1 MNRDSFTIATA
12 AYITPVG
19 WIVAYIAHL
28 LLGEDNHFV
37 MFHLRQGLGLN
48 LLAVLFSVL
57 LPIISVWVLSQF
69 CTVLVFALYIYCA
82 VYAYKGERRY
92 VPFLGRFFNNAFQ
105 FLR

>member
-1 MNRDSFTIATA
+1 MNRDSYTIATA

-28 LLGEDNHFV
+28 LLAEDNHFV

-48 LLAVLFSVL
+48 ILAVCFSIL
-57 LPIISVWVLSQF
+57 LPIIDLWVLTQV
-69 CTVLVFALYIYCA
+69 CTILVFAFYIYCGI
-82 VYAYKGERRY
+82 YAYKGERRF
-92 VPFLGRFFNNAFQ
+92 VPFVGRFFNNIFQ